1 VLWPCGGEI
10 GGPDRPNR
18 SLNLYGAGTADL
30 RPLLERLLTQ
40 RLNPLAKALGATA
53 DGLPAARRL
62 IVLPSRVMSGIP
74 IGVCLKPIPLN

>member
-1 VLWPCGGEI
+1 VLWRCGGDI

-30 RPLLERLLTQ
+30 RPLVERLLTQ
-40 RLNPLAKALGATA
+40 RLNPLATALGATA

-62 IVLPSRVMSGIP
+62 IVLPSRAMSGIP
-74 IGVCLKPIPLN
+74 VEVRPKPIPLN